1 MTILR
6 KAALFAAAWAS
17 LAMGAAAQRASYPPA
32 MQTALNEARQMCAE
46 VGGLPFSATNA
57 IETRDLNGDGVAD
70 FVVRDGQYNCQGAAS
85 LYTGNS
91 EGGIM
96 VFDGANRAAN
106 AVPFS
111 SPVIMHYVDTTGPRP
126 TLVLVLGGQFCG
138 APPARS
144 RAEAASVL
152 CERPVAWNAAAR
164 RFELTPMAQR
174 RPYRE
179 NFDGYR

>member
-1 MTILR
+1 MKIVA
-6 KAALFAAAWAS
+6 KVACIAALWAAFAAGAS
-17 LAMGAAAQRASYPPA
+17 AQRASYPPA
-32 MQTALNEARQMCAE
+32 LQTALNEARQMCAE
-46 VGGLPFSATNA
+46 IGGLPFSATDA
-57 IETRDLNGDGVAD
+57 IESRDLNGDGVAD
-70 FVVRDGQYNCQGAAS
+70 FVVRDGHYNCQGGAS

-96 VFDGANRAAN
+96 IFDGANRAAN
-106 AVPFS
+106 AAPFS
-111 SPVIMHYVDTTGPRP
+111 SPVIAHFIDTSGAP

-152 CERPVAWNAAAR
+152 CERPVLWNAAAR
-164 RFELTPMAQR
+164 RFDLSPMAQR

-179 NFDGYR
+179 NFTGYR